1 MSRCLIWGSMR
12 YAVCLH
18 LFFTP
23 DMMQDEPTQE
33 AFSERQDDMMWMCKR
48 YDTWNFSFFYS
59 CRRQAWPALQSHW
72 CVTFSAVH
80 CCGSLLKPAQN
91 IHMKV
96 FLEELGISTVS
107 SGIVQRKP
115 AMLSICCCYSRVTA
129 CCSCLHR
136 KHRHCWFCTG
146 LKTRSAQTAQ
156 TSASVQDS
164 QQVKYCRPV
173 GLLLGIS
180 THTQIHIRYRYR
192 YICIE

>member
-1 MSRCLIWGSMR
+1 
-12 YAVCLH
+12 
-18 LFFTP
+18 
-23 DMMQDEPTQE
+23 
-33 AFSERQDDMMWMCKR
+33 MWMCKR

-59 CRRQAWPALQSHW
+59 CRRQATWWPLDLLFNRIDVS
-72 CVTFSAVH
+72 TFSAVH

-156 TSASVQDS
+156 TRASVQDS

-180 THTQIHIRYRYR
+180 THTDTYQI
-192 YICIE
+192 

>member
-1 MSRCLIWGSMR
+1 MIRGTS
-12 YAVCLH
+12 
-18 LFFTP
+18 LFFIVVGGRL
-23 DMMQDEPTQE
+23 DLLFNHIDV
-33 AFSERQDDMMWMCKR
+33 S
-48 YDTWNFSFFYS
+48 
-59 CRRQAWPALQSHW
+59 
-72 CVTFSAVH
+72 TFSAVH

-115 AMLSICCCYSRVTA
+115 AMLSICCCYSSRVTA

-136 KHRHCWFCTG
+136 KRRHCWFCTG

-164 QQVKYCRPV
+164 AGQILQACWPTAGNRH
-173 GLLLGIS
+173 
-180 THTQIHIRYRYR
+180 THTQIHIRYRY
-192 YICIE
+192 ICIE